1 MTPGTTPLAEATA
14 DLVAIVAFS
23 AAGISAAILVVG
35 VLIVAIL
42 ADASHQLRRIGDQ
55 LGTLND
61 HVRAVR
67 VEGIDIHAEAGAI
80 GRPALD
86 AEQLVR
92 GAGFLITLWRK
103 VLRKDGEAIPSA
115 ERLTLDLGEAMGVS
129 LPTREG
135 VVAITPR
142 GQTVRSGLLPYGAK
156 PIPAVHDPEA
166 A

>member
-1 MTPGTTPLAEATA
+1 MPGTTPLSEATA

-42 ADASHQLRRIGDQ
+42 ADASHQLRRIADQ
-55 LGTLND
+55 
-61 HVRAVR
+61 
-67 VEGIDIHAEAGAI
+67 VETIREVGVDLHFEAGAL

-103 VLRKDGEAIPSA
+103 VLRKEGETIPSA
-115 ERLTLDLGEAMGVS
+115 ERLTLDLGEAMGVP

-135 VVAITPR
+135 VVSITPQ
-142 GQTVRSGLLPYGAK
+142 GTTVKSGLLPYRAK
-156 PIPAVHDPEA
+156 PIPAVLDPEA